1 MSKKINVY
9 KTLGARCNFIV
20 VSKELSEK
28 QKEWIKIIMEYKKA
42 CGCFN

>member
-1 MSKKINVY
+1 MNKKINID
-9 KTLGARCNFIV
+9 KTLGARCNLV
-20 VSKELSEK
+20 VKSKNLTEK